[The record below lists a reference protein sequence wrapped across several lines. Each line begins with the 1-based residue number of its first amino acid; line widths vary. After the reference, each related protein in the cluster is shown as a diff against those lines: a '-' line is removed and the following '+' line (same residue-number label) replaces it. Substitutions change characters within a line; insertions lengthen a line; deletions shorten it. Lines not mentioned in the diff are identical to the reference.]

1 MPDWDGETQEFET
14 LDELVR
20 KMEEVRG
27 HASPRRAAMSGSKV
41 EVERQRSNWNS
52 TQL

>member
-20 KMEEVRG
+20 KMEEVRE
-27 HASPRRAAMSGSKV
+27 AMPSWRAAMSGSKV